1 MGELEENEMA
11 PATNGTKETSS
22 PTAGHEEPKETE
34 KLLGTT
40 KAAAAAATV
49 KKPETP
55 KSPSTVTVEIE
66 TPPPEKA
73 DDEKRGG
80 EEIINIPE
88 ATSTPVAAK
97 PPPKVSG
104 GEGREVKPKKIPI
117 GGIKMPGF
125 FTKSK
130 PKAEGDGADSELL
143 QNAADEKT
151 VPTAGTAEDA
161 EKSKTDA
168 AAKPTTTGA
177 SFMSILRQSN
187 PFKRRPATDNDEG
200 KYICLFSSAPKI
212 IWLHFFFQPKNNVV
226 IRLNLDQ
233 RDIWAKNCD

>member
-40 KAAAAAATV
+40 KAAAAATAAV

-73 DDEKRGG
+73 DDDSSKKRGG

-168 AAKPTTTGA
+168 AKPTTTGA

-187 PFKRRPATDNDEG
+187 PFKRRPAADNDEG
-200 KYICLFSSAPKI
+200 IIIIVYFQVRPK
-212 IWLHFFFQPKNNVV
+212 
-226 IRLNLDQ
+226 
-233 RDIWAKNCD
+233 